1 MVSRKTTI
9 HYNREQDQWCVKLNE
24 RMYPLHCGESFLLH
38 IGKTTFSCQLEL
50 DANWYVIVQETPFV
64 LHPTTIYSVSM

>member
-9 HYNREQDQWCVKLNE
+9 HYNREQDQWCVILNE

-38 IGKTTFSCQLEL
+38 IGKATLSCRLEL
-50 DANWYVIVQETPFV
+50 GANWYVIVQETPFV
-64 LHPTTIYSVSM
+64 LHPTAIYSVSM